1 MVEIRDLRYC
11 YDDGRMALDGVS
23 LSILKGEKVALVGSN
38 GAGKTTLLLHLN
50 GILHGSGVVRIDGKE
65 ISVKNPPKI
74 RGLVGLVFQAPDDQ
88 LFSNSVYDDVAYGLI
103 YQSCPKE
110 SIQEKVAAALEMVG
124 MPGCENRSPY
134 HLSLGEKKR
143 IALATVLVMQP
154 QVLALDEPTAGLDP
168 RGRRGIINLLKEL
181 DQTLVIASHD
191 LAMVKELC
199 PRMVVMD
206 GGRIVYDG
214 PAETAM
220 HNRDLLRTHGLA
232 N

>member
-1 MVEIRDLRYC
+1 MIEIEDLRYC
-11 YDDGRMALDGVS
+11 YEDGRAALDAINLKVS
-23 LSILKGEKVALVGSN
+23 TGEKIALVGPN

-50 GILHGSGVVRIDGKE
+50 GILHGSGVVRIDGQE
-65 ISVKNPPKI
+65 ISVKTLPKI

-110 SIQEKVAAALEMVG
+110 SIKEKVAAALEMVG
-124 MPGCENRSPY
+124 MPGCESRSSY

-143 IALATVLVMQP
+143 VALATVLVMQP
-154 QVLALDEPTAGLDP
+154 RVLALDEPTAGLDP

-181 DQTLVIASHD
+181 EQTLVIASHD
-191 LAMVKELC
+191 LAMVEELC

-206 GGRIVYDG
+206 GGRIVFDG

-220 HNRDLLRTHGLA
+220 HNRDFLMTHGLA
-232 N
+232 D